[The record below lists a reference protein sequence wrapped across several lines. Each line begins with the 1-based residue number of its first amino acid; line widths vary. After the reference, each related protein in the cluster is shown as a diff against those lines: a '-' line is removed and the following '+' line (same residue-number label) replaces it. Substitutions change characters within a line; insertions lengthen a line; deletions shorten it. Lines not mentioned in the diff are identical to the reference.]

1 MKQSMAGPTTTIA
14 TGQSVENP
22 SLSAARRMTPP
33 EAPPGGSPQEMLT
46 VMLPPGGWQL
56 VNVAELWRYRE
67 LLYFLIWRDVKV
79 RYKQTLLGASWAILQ
94 PVLMMAVFLVV
105 GSLAKFNTGDIPY
118 PIYVFS
124 GLLPWTF
131 FATAIA
137 SGGNSVVGAER
148 MITKIYFPRLAIPF
162 AAVGAAVVDFF
173 IASAVLILMMVWY
186 GFKGAPIH
194 PGLGLLMVPVI
205 FILILLTGTGVGSLL
220 AALNVAYRDFRY
232 VIPFLVQLWMFA
244 TPTIYLMVQNPGPRT
259 RALMLINPMSG
270 LIDGF
275 RAAML
280 GGPLP
285 WNHLAVSSVCAVG
298 VFLLGCFYFRKVE
311 DSFADVI

>member
-1 MKQSMAGPTTTIA
+1 
-14 TGQSVENP
+14 
-22 SLSAARRMTPP
+22 
-33 EAPPGGSPQEMLT
+33 MLT
-46 VMLPPGGWQL
+46 FMLPPGGWQL

-105 GSLAKFNTGDIPY
+105 GSLAKFDTGNIPY

-173 IASAVLILMMVWY
+173 IASAVLILMMIWY

-244 TPTIYLMVQNPGPRT
+244 TPTIYLIVKDPGPRT

-285 WNHLAVSSVCAVG
+285 WNHLSVSAVCAVG